1 MSVGMALNRSAV
13 GAHESNET
21 SWMFAMSRLYGSL
34 ADDRSGGTLGL
45 SRPVGGGRRPDHAST
60 GDVVQVAIRDAVGTL
75 PGDVRAVA
83 EYHLGMPG
91 SGAVKLLPAH
101 GKMLRA
107 GFVLASARA
116 VGGWEQDAV
125 PGAVAVELLHN
136 FSLLH
141 DDIIDGDPLRRHRP
155 AAWVEYGVPAA
166 LLAGDALL
174 VLALRVVADTG
185 IDDAARLVVDVLH
198 DLMRG
203 QSADVAFTRRTDLTV
218 EDYWP
223 MAEGKT
229 GALVAGA
236 CMLGAVL
243 AGADPGQVE
252 ALGDFG
258 RNVGVAF
265 QCIDDVLG
273 IWGDP
278 ARTGKPVGTDL
289 VARRNTLPVLA
300 AVAAGGRAAR
310 RVSELYADAA
320 PLTADQLAELA
331 TLIEL
336 SGGRSV
342 AEAAAAQRV
351 ERALQCL
358 DVECLA
364 PAGCTELAA
373 LATDMI
379 DRDV

>member
-1 MSVGMALNRSAV
+1 M
-13 GAHESNET
+13 
-21 SWMFAMSRLYGSL
+21 
-34 ADDRSGGTLGL
+34 
-45 SRPVGGGRRPDHAST
+45 
-60 GDVVQVAIRDAVGTL
+60 RDAVGTL
-75 PGDVRAVA
+75 PGGVRAVA

-91 SGAVKLLPAH
+91 SGAVKLLPDR

-107 GFVLASARA
+107 AFVLASARA

-141 DDIIDGDPLRRHRP
+141 DDIIDGDPVRRHRP

-185 IDDAARLVVDVLH
+185 VAEAARLVVDVLH

-229 GALVAGA
+229 GALLAGA

-243 AGADPGQVE
+243 AGVDAGQVE
-252 ALGDFG
+252 ALGGFG

-278 ARTGKPVGTDL
+278 VRTGKPVGTDL

-300 AVAAGGRAAR
+300 AVAAGGPPAR
-310 RVSELYADAA
+310 RVSELYADPA
-320 PLTADQLAELA
+320 PLTAGQLAELA
-331 TLIEL
+331 ALIEQ
-336 SGGRSV
+336 SGGRAV

-351 ERALQCL
+351 EQALTCL
-358 DVECLA
+358 EVEGLA
-364 PAGCTELAA
+364 PAGRTELAA
-373 LATDMI
+373 LATGMI

>member
-1 MSVGMALNRSAV
+1 MALNRSAV
-13 GAHESNET
+13 GAHESNAI
-21 SWMFAMSRLYGSL
+21 SVVFGVSRRYGSL
-34 ADDRSGGTLGL
+34 AGDCFGGALGL
-45 SRPVGGGRRPDHAST
+45 SRPVGEGLRPDPAST
-60 GDVVQVAIRDAVGTL
+60 NDVVQAAIRDAVGTL
-75 PGDVRAVA
+75 PGGVRTVA

-91 SGAVKLLPAH
+91 SGAVTLLPSR

-141 DDIIDGDPLRRHRP
+141 DDIIDGDPVRRHRP

-185 IDDAARLVVDVLH
+185 VDQAARLVVEVLN

-203 QSADVAFTRRTDLTV
+203 QSDDVAFTRREDLTV

-229 GALVAGA
+229 GALVGGA

-243 AGADPGQVE
+243 AAGDPGQVE
-252 ALGDFG
+252 ALGGFG
-258 RNVGVAF
+258 RDVGVAF
-265 QCIDDVLG
+265 QCVDDVLG

-278 ARTGKPVGTDL
+278 VRTGKPVGTDL

-300 AVAAGGRAAR
+300 AVAAGGPAAR
-310 RVSELYADAA
+310 RVSELYADPA
-320 PLTADQLAELA
+320 PLDAGQLAELA
-331 TLIEL
+331 ELIEL
-336 SGGRSV
+336 AGGRAV
-342 AEAAAAQRV
+342 AEAAAAERV
-351 ERALQCL
+351 ELALRRLGVEGL
-358 DVECLA
+358 DV
-364 PAGCTELAA
+364 AGRTELAA